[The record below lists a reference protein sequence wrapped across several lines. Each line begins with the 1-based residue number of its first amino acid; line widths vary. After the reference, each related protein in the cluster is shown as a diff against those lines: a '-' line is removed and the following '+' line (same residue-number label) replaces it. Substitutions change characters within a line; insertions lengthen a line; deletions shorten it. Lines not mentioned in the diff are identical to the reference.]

1 MDEHGLDAAVLAVVA
16 GKFELLEDVT
26 DVGLDVAGADPE
38 PFDDRAVGEALGRE
52 RENPT
57 LAPGEL
63 VERLG
68 VAAPTEEQVD
78 SSRSTTSSPAAT
90 RSSALTSSSA
100 SMTRSLR
107 RYSQPPSA
115 PSTRRVDVELGA
127 KGGVHGQHA
136 QTTS

>member
-90 RSSALTSSSA
+90 RSSALTRSSA

-107 RYSQPPSA
+107 R
-115 PSTRRVDVELGA
+115 
-127 KGGVHGQHA
+127 
-136 QTTS
+136 